1 MILLL
6 QLLPRHRV
14 KYFGFV
20 FILMSKDKNKN
31 NRPIMR
37 LILPLAVDEFY
48 GYYYESY
55 IDLLIVGYN
64 FTTFL
69 R

>member
-1 MILLL
+1 
-6 QLLPRHRV
+6 
-14 KYFGFV
+14 
-20 FILMSKDKNKN
+20 MSKDKNKN